1 MMANQLWLR
10 SPKGLA
16 KIAEALKA
24 EMRPFDL
31 KRSMD
36 DFGVVV
42 ELVMS
47 NNGGLYPRF
56 QKKRPN

>member
-16 KIAEALKA
+16 KISEALKS

-47 NNGGLYPRF
+47 NNDGL
-56 QKKRPN
+56 